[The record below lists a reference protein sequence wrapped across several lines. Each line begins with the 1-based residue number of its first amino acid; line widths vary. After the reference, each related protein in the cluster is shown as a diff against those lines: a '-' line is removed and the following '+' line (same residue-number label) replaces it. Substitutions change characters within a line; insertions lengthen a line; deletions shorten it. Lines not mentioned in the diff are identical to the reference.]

1 MEMPPGLIYQPD
13 LLTPDEERSTID
25 LLEQLGFT
33 AVEMRGQVARRTVH
47 HFGLRYDYTARSL
60 GSGDP
65 IPEALA
71 ELGRRC
77 ARLAALEADS
87 FVQLLAQRYP
97 PGAPIGWHRDSPPFG
112 VIAGISLAAPCR
124 MRFRRFGD
132 ERHVVEQVLE
142 PRSAYVLAGEVR
154 NRWRHQ
160 IPPVKELRYSLT
172 FRTLRGKAAQAA
184 ASSETRPRTAASAP
198 GSSE

>member
-1 MEMPPGLIYQPD
+1 MELPPGLIYQPGF
-13 LLTPDEERSTID
+13 LAPAEERSTIE
-25 LLEQLGFT
+25 LLEELGFT
-33 AVEMRGQVARRTVH
+33 TVEMRGQVARRTVH

-60 GSGDP
+60 ESGDP
-65 IPEALA
+65 IPEPLA

-77 ARLAALEADS
+77 ARLAGVDEDG

-112 VIAGISLAAPCR
+112 VIAGVSLAAACR

-132 ERHVVEQVLE
+132 ERNVVEQLLE
-142 PRSAYVLAGEVR
+142 PGSAYVLAGEVR
-154 NRWRHQ
+154 DRWQHQ

-184 ASSETRPRTAASAP
+184 ASSETSPRTAVSAP